1 MSADWNP
8 VSVEREILAIT
19 NDIAKGVSAATD
31 AYAMFLKAEREYKLA
46 YARAYMRHA
55 GPAHEKRYQA
65 ELDTESELVAR
76 DAADVA
82 YRLVKSSN
90 EALVSRLDA
99 MRSVGVSVR
108 KAYESAGRGE
118 W

>member
-1 MSADWNP
+1 MAEWNP
-8 VSVEREILAIT
+8 VSVEREILSIT
-19 NDIAKGVSAATD
+19 NEIAKGVSAATD
-31 AYAMFLKAEREYKLA
+31 AYNRFLEAERKYKRA
-46 YARAYMRHA
+46 YASAYMAHK

-65 ELDTESELVAR
+65 ELDTEAELIAR

-82 YRLVKSSN
+82 YKFVKSNNDS
-90 EALVSRLDA
+90 LVSKLDA